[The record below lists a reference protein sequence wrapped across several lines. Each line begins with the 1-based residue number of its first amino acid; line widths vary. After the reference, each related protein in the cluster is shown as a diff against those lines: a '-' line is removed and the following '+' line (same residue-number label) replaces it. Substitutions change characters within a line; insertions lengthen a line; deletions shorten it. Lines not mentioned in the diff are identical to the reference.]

1 MMMMRQYDQTCTLPR
16 TSSSD
21 SANNLILIA
30 SEYQSNSIVH
40 HDSNNYLYN
49 SPIPQKSRGRVKVNF
64 KFFKFLL
71 VKIISLR
78 TMFPT
83 CCTWLKY
90 FPTTYLTHY
99 NSCRKVTGTLFG
111 HRRGQVSFAIQD
123 NSTSS
128 EPSFLIELAMSTTT
142 LVKDMSSPLVR
153 IALECEKRPRGSKQ
167 VKLSREPS
175 WNMYCNGRKCGDAL
189 ARACTD
195 SDRHVLHTVR
205 NVSVGAGVI
214 PVVGDGRMGG
224 ELEGELMFFR
234 ANFERVIGNRD
245 SEAFYMT
252 NLDGIGGSELS
263 IFLLRT

>member
-1 MMMMRQYDQTCTLPR
+1 
-16 TSSSD
+16 
-21 SANNLILIA
+21 
-30 SEYQSNSIVH
+30 
-40 HDSNNYLYN
+40 
-49 SPIPQKSRGRVKVNF
+49 
-64 KFFKFLL
+64 
-71 VKIISLR
+71 
-78 TMFPT
+78 
-83 CCTWLKY
+83 
-90 FPTTYLTHY
+90 
-99 NSCRKVTGTLFG
+99 
-111 HRRGQVSFAIQD
+111 
-123 NSTSS
+123 
-128 EPSFLIELAMSTTT
+128 MSTTT

-167 VKLSREPS
+167 VRLSREPS

-189 ARACTD
+189 LRACTD

-214 PVVGDGRMGG
+214 PLVGDGRMGG

-252 NLDGIGGSELS
+252 NLDGTGGPELS